1 MSQQI
6 DFLLVQVHRYI
17 QEGNFPSARLFINQI
32 LRVQPKHPEALRLN
46 GVIQTLEGNH
56 EEALGWIERAIQV
69 DKKNGVAYSNKG
81 SILLELDRPDDA
93 INCYKKAIQL
103 NPTYAEAYSNLGNAY
118 QKIRQY
124 DLAISAYHKA
134 LSIESSN
141 PMFLC
146 NLGNAQ
152 WKLGLI
158 DDAIF
163 SYKKVLHI
171 DPNYVDA
178 RNNLAHLDLLRFNF
192 EEGWK
197 GYEYRWISNENRPSP
212 LQTTRPVWQGAS
224 SKNRLLVWGE
234 QGIGDQILYASML
247 GNLMSSSQP
256 VTLAT
261 DKKLVNLFQRSFPSL
276 KVVDKQIALDENL
289 YNEHIPM
296 GSLGQF
302 FRSDIHSFKNGP
314 EKYLILDDAIAKNIK
329 LNIPSNDRP
338 NCGLSWSSSSS
349 KLSSDKSIAL
359 QEMSPIFQLHSKLN
373 FVNLQYGETAAER
386 NLIKESLG
394 VSIHD
399 IEAVDLYDDL
409 DGLLAVIAAC
419 EIIVTCSNTTAHLAG
434 ALGKETLLLLPV
446 GNAKFWYWHNIE
458 GKSLWYPSVRVFPQK
473 SPGDWSDPIMDIKN
487 FLEKRF
493 EF

>member
-1 MSQQI
+1 MNPQI
-6 DFLLVQVHRYI
+6 NFLMHQALQRL
-17 QEGNFPSARLFINQI
+17 QAGNPQSANLLLDQIINVMP
-32 LRVQPKHPEALRLN
+32 RHSEALRLKA
-46 GVIQTLEGNH
+46 VIFAQEDDNNT
-56 EEALGWIERAIQV
+56 ALIWINRSLDV
-69 DKKNGVAYSNKG
+69 DKKNSIAHSNKG
-81 SILLELDRPDDA
+81 NILFNLGENEEA
-93 INCYKKAIQL
+93 IASYRKSIQL
-103 NPTYAEAYSNLGNAY
+103 TPTYSEVYSNLGNAY

-124 DLAISAYHKA
+124 DLAISAYEKA
-134 LSIESSN
+134 LSIEPSN

-158 DDAIF
+158 NEAVF
-163 SYKKVLHI
+163 SYQKVLQI
-171 DPNYVDA
+171 DPYYVDA
-178 RNNLAHLDLLRFNF
+178 LNNLAHLDLLRFNF
-192 EEGWK
+192 EDGWRR
-197 GYEYRWISNENRPSP
+197 YEYRWISNESRPSP
-212 LQTTRPVWQGAS
+212 LETTRPIWQGAA

-234 QGIGDQILYASML
+234 QGIGDQILYSSML
-247 GNLMSSSQP
+247 SDLMGSSQL
-256 VTLAT
+256 VTVAT
-261 DKKLVNLFQRSFPSL
+261 DKKLVNLLQRSFPDL
-276 KVVDKQIALDENL
+276 QVVDKQIALKEDL
-289 YNEHIPM
+289 YDEHIPM

-302 FRSDIHSFKNGP
+302 FRSNIHSFKNSP
-314 EKYLILDDAIAKNIK
+314 EKYLIVDEVISESVQLRMPADH
-329 LNIPSNDRP
+329 RP
-338 NCGLSWSSSSS
+338 ICGLSWNSSGA

-359 QEMSPIFQLHSKLN
+359 QEMSPIFQLHRKLN

-399 IEAVDLYDDL
+399 IKGVDLYDDL
-409 DGLLAVIAAC
+409 EGLLAVIAAC